1 MNHIL
6 EFIFYINQFT
16 FNFNILFG
24 FIEEI
29 EKKWF
34 FSLLFFYSSF
44 PIVVLLLI
52 RYFLILFSYYLFH
65 HSSIYVDIYI
75 YKIKFN
81 RMNMLL
87 LLSLSSL
94 LSIKQIVTLLR
105 NIFNYSCQCK
115 RLKRTFPI
123 FCFGFFCLAT

>member
-29 EKKWF
+29 EKKGF

-105 NIFNYSCQCK
+105 NMFNYSCQYK

-123 FCFGFFCLAT
+123 FCFGFFV